1 MKEEG
6 VKFYYL
12 FWFTASVFFLSFVAM
27 MLLLFV
33 DIPERNRE
41 MASNAQGFLQ
51 GSLMMSAIGYL
62 LSGNISNP
70 KKEQKVTTEVT
81 QEGTTITEE
90 PITHAK

>member
-12 FWFTASVFFLSFVAM
+12 FWFTVSVFFLSFVAM
-27 MLLLFV
+27 MLLLFL

-81 QEGTTITEE
+81 QEVC
-90 PITHAK
+90 